1 MSTRSP
7 DAADQGV
14 AEAAPPAPAHS
25 RKKVRARRS
34 QILSALSFAIMA
46 LCWVGVTMPIDGRP
60 FVAALFL
67 PSPMQVW
74 ATFVDLLV
82 TGYQGHSLLGHYGIS
97 MSRFFL
103 GFGFCVLVGVPLGL
117 LMGMYKY
124 VQAVFDP
131 PIEIT
136 RPIPKLAL
144 LPLFIVWFGVGEFAK
159 VFVIVVAIFPLISIN
174 AMQAV
179 KGVNMRK
186 IQAAQSLGAS
196 QSVIIRRI
204 ILPASLP
211 GIFTGIRVAVGV
223 GVTMLVGAEMVA
235 TDSGIAWMSLT
246 ASDFLRT
253 DIVLVGVLIMAL
265 TGYLLDLSVRFAES
279 RLVHW
284 SGRE

>member
-1 MSTRSP
+1 MSVQSF
-7 DAADQGV
+7 DQADTGGG
-14 AEAAPPAPAHS
+14 APAPRAAARS
-25 RKKVRARRS
+25 RKMTKARRG
-34 QILSALSFAIMA
+34 QVLSALSFAAMA
-46 LCWVGVTMPIDGRP
+46 LFWIAATTPINGRP
-60 FVAALFL
+60 LVAPLFL

-74 ATFVDLLV
+74 WTFRDLLT

-97 MSRFFL
+97 MLRFFL

-117 LMGMYKY
+117 MMGMYKY
-124 VQAVFDP
+124 MQAVFDP

-179 KGVNMRK
+179 KGVNIRK
-186 IQAAQSLGAS
+186 IQAAQSLGAT
-196 QSVIIRRI
+196 QGTIIRRI

-211 GIFTGIRVAVGV
+211 GVFTGIRVAVGV

-265 TGYLLDLSVRFAES
+265 TGYLLDLLVRLIES

>member
-1 MSTRSP
+1 MSSQSL
-7 DAADQGV
+7 DN
-14 AEAAPPAPAHS
+14 AEAARGPPARPAAARS
-25 RKKVRARRS
+25 RKMSRVRKG
-34 QILSALSFAIMA
+34 QILSALSFAAMA
-46 LCWVGVTMPIDGRP
+46 LFWIGATTPINGRP
-60 FVAALFL
+60 FVAPLFL

-74 ATFVDLLV
+74 TTFLDLQT

-97 MSRFFL
+97 MYRFFM

-117 LMGMYKY
+117 MMGMYKY

-159 VFVIVVAIFPLISIN
+159 IFVIVVAIFPLISIN

-179 KGVNMRK
+179 KGVNKRK

-196 QSVIIRRI
+196 QGLIIRRI

-211 GIFTGIRVAVGV
+211 GVFTGIRVAVGV

-235 TDSGIAWMSLT
+235 TGSGIAWMSLT

-265 TGYLLDLSVRFAES
+265 TGYLLDILVRLLES

-284 SGRE
+284 SGRD